1 MSDQYQPRHS
11 ARQKSPINFMLI
23 LGLVAA
29 VADFFTTG
37 TGALFVIGLG
47 VAIYAWFTTPTN
59 YSLYNDRLLI
69 FYGRPRVRHVMFD
82 NIEGVDNL
90 MVPLSGPRLRVREF
104 RGRGVWLTPRD
115 PETFMEQ
122 FRIAMEQFRGTATED
137 SSEADFVPFQRE
149 EATEGSLPEDQASE
163 TVVDDQAREPTADEY
178 TEADTEAE
186 SQESSFPEQED
197 PWGRR

>member
-90 MVPLSGPRLRVREF
+90 MVPLSGPVCVCE
-104 RGRGVWLTPRD
+104 
-115 PETFMEQ
+115 
-122 FRIAMEQFRGTATED
+122 
-137 SSEADFVPFQRE
+137 SSEAGACGLLRATLKPSWNSSVSPWSSSEVPPLR
-149 EATEGSLPEDQASE
+149 TR
-163 TVVDDQAREPTADEY
+163 ARQTSY
-178 TEADTEAE
+178 H
-186 SQESSFPEQED
+186 SSGKRRQK
-197 PWGRR
+197 GRYRRIKPAKRW

>member
-163 TVVDDQAREPTADEY
+163 TVADEY

>member
-11 ARQKSPINFMLI
+11 ARDKSSINFMLI

-29 VADFFTTG
+29 VADIFTG
-37 TGALFVIGLG
+37 SGALLVIGLG

-149 EATEGSLPEDQASE
+149 EASEGSLPGDQASE

-178 TEADTEAE
+178 TEAE
-186 SQESSFPEQED
+186 SQGSSFPEQED